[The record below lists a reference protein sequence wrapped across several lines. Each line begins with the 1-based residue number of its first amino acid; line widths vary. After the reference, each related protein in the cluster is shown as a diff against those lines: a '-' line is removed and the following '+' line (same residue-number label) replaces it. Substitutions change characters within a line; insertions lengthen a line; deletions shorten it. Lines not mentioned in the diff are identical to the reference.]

1 MRFWG
6 GLILI
11 FKFITVLIMGLGSN
25 GGEDVV
31 VDDGDGGGDGAD
43 CGIGGKSFGSV
54 SCSICLETV
63 IDNGDRSWAKLQCG
77 HQFHLGESKLS
88 RFGTDFVKDFFFT
101 KKFGMV
107 RSGLKFAHL
116 ISWMCLVLD

>member
-25 GGEDVV
+25 GGDDVV
-31 VDDGDGGGDGAD
+31 VDDGDGDGGD
-43 CGIGGKSFGSV
+43 CGNGGKSFCSV

-63 IDNGDRSWAKLQCG
+63 TDNGDRSWAKLQCG
-77 HQFHLGESKLS
+77 HQFHLGKSKLS
-88 RFGTDFVKDFFFT
+88 RFGTDFVKEVLDFFFL
-101 KKFGMV
+101 KKLG
-107 RSGLKFAHL
+107 
-116 ISWMCLVLD
+116 W